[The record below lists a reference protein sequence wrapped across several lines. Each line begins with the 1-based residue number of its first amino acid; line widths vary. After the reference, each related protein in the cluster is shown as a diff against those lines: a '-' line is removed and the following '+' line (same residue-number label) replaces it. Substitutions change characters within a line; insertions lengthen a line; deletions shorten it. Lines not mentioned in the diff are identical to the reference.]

1 MDPKFFRKYADL
13 ITEASVEEAMPAANA
28 QVNPQSTNE
37 YGMKILGT
45 LNKTFDNAFD
55 FRNNQDGSF
64 TVVQRPKTGPT
75 DIYDPQHENN
85 PYVLTPQNMSKVLDP
100 YYNMF
105 RQKGWRF
112 DQPSGGQFTIAVT
125 Q

>member
-1 MDPKFFRKYADL
+1 MDPRFFRKYADL

-28 QVNPQSTNE
+28 QINPQATNE
-37 YGMKILGT
+37 YGMKIIQA
-45 LNKTFDNAFD
+45 LNQQFGDSFTAKT
-55 FRNNQDGSF
+55 NQDGSF
-64 TVVQRPKTGPT
+64 TVIQKPKTGPT
-75 DIYDPQHENN
+75 DIYDPQHQSN
-85 PYVLTPQNMSKVLDP
+85 PNILIPQNISKVIDP

-112 DQPSGGQFTIAVT
+112 DQPSGGQFTLAVT